1 MDSPRKTARIAG
13 ALYLVSA
20 IAADGPLIYV
30 SGTLTVAGNAAA
42 TAGNILAS
50 ETLFRASMVSELAG
64 AVIFIFMVR
73 ALYRLLV
80 GVDKAQASLMVTL
93 VLISVPITFLNVLME
108 VAALAL
114 LPGVRPQRQAL
125 ALLCLDLHAEGAGRA
140 NTFWG
145 LRLFPFGALVIRSGF
160 LPRWLGA
167 WLLANGA
174 ALVAVSLIGL
184 LLLAYADRMSRA
196 AILTELGEL
205 VMMIWLLVRGVNVP
219 ATVAPVSP

>member
-1 MDSPRKTARIAG
+1 MVAMDSPRKTARMAG

-20 IAADGPLIYV
+20 IAAGVPLIYV
-30 SGTLTVAGNAAA
+30 SGTLAVAGNAAA

-108 VAALAL
+108 VAALACS
-114 LPGVRPQRQAL
+114 PASG
-125 ALLCLDLHAEGAGRA
+125 
-140 NTFWG
+140 
-145 LRLFPFGALVIRSGF
+145 RSGR
-160 LPRWLGA
+160 RWPCCA
-167 WLLANGA
+167 
-174 ALVAVSLIGL
+174 S
-184 LLLAYADRMSRA
+184 
-196 AILTELGEL
+196 TCTPK
-205 VMMIWLLVRGVNVP
+205 VP
-219 ATVAPVSP
+219 DEPIPSGDFGSFPSAPW